1 MISRFAASVRPAGWC
16 NAVVA
21 AAAATGL
28 GLIGGL
34 VSPPADTRSDFL
46 ALLDSSAYAQTLPAP
61 GPRALPDF
69 PDIIERVKPAVVGIR
84 VQIEDQTV
92 GGQVPPG
99 RSRSEPPRSPTEG
112 PDEPRRR
119 LAMFQGSGF
128 FISSDGYVVT
138 THHVINRGKVIEIT
152 TDDQKIHAVRLVGS
166 DEKSDLALLKAEGA
180 GDVPFVQLATRSPRI
195 GEWVLAIGNP
205 FGLGGT
211 VTAGIVSAHSRDI
224 KMGTFNDYVQ
234 IDAPMNRGN
243 SGGPT
248 FDMNGD
254 VIGVNSAIY
263 SPTGGSVGIGFAIP
277 ADTVRAIVAQL
288 KEKGMVRRGWIGAR
302 VRPVADEL
310 APGSGGKVS
319 QGALVIEPQPNS
331 PAARAGL
338 AAGDIITSLND
349 EPIKN
354 DRELTRKIA
363 ALAPGSRVKLWVLR
377 KGETR
382 TIMLRL
388 GEPPASRS
396 EAPLDAPLDSGG
408 RTGLA
413 MPAVQ

>member
-1 MISRFAASVRPAGWC
+1 MINRFAASVRPAGWR
-16 NAVVA
+16 NAVIA
-21 AAAATGL
+21 AAAGTGMGAL
-28 GLIGGL
+28 GGL

-46 ALLDSSAYAQTLPAP
+46 APLDSSAYAQALPAP

-84 VQIEDQTV
+84 AQIEDQTV
-92 GGQVPPG
+92 GGQVSPG
-99 RSRSEPPRSPTEG
+99 RSRAEPPRDPTEG
-112 PDEPRRR
+112 SDEPRRR
-119 LAMFQGSGF
+119 LAMSQGSGF

-152 TDDQKIHAVRLVGS
+152 TDDQKIHPARLVGS

-288 KEKGMVRRGWIGAR
+288 KEKGTVRRGWIGVR
-302 VRPVADEL
+302 VRPVAGEL
-310 APGSGGKVS
+310 APGSGGKAS

-338 AAGDIITSLND
+338 AAGDIITSVND

-363 ALAPGSRVKLWVLR
+363 ALAPGSRVKLRVLR

-382 TIMLRL
+382 TILLRL

-396 EAPLDAPLDSGG
+396 EAPLDSPLDSGG